1 MTEYFIDVVDWLLRF
16 AIGIGIAL
24 AYFAFMTMV
33 FEKTENVGSLI
44 KCAAKWVVK

>member
-24 AYFAFMTMV
+24 AYLAFMIMV
-33 FEKTENVGSLI
+33 FEKADDAGSLI
-44 KCAAKWVVK
+44 KRAAKWVVK